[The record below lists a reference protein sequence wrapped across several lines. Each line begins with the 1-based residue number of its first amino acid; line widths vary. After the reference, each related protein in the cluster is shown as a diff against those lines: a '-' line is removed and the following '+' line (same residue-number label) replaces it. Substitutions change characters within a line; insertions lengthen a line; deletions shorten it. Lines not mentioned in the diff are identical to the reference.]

1 MEKKED
7 NSNKQP
13 QNTHT
18 YLETHGDYRMRELDK
33 SDLEQF
39 NALLAYAFQVTSY
52 ELLQTGW
59 EEDEFKY
66 AKRPILEEAYVLGW
80 FYKDRLASMIVVYSI
95 KVNIHDNIMDMGGIT
110 GVATYP
116 EYTGRG
122 LIHSLMRRA
131 INYMHEQDFSISF
144 LYPYSIPFYRK
155 MGWEIVSDKI
165 TFTIKDTQLP
175 KPRPVE
181 GMVERVS
188 LDSEDYHN
196 VHSYFALQRHGAL
209 IRDNL
214 AWDEYWRWEND
225 DMIVAVYYSKE
236 HKPLGYVVYYIANE
250 IFHIK
255 EMVYLNIEANY
266 GLWNYI
272 TAHFSM
278 ITQVVGDNY
287 SGEPM
292 AYLLD
297 DSEITETVSPY
308 IMARIIDVETF
319 LQEYPYQVQP
329 EDFRIHFRV
338 TDEMAPWNAGDYLVS
353 WKGGET
359 RCERVENNQSINVV
373 ELDINTLTTMLMG
386 YKRPSYLYEH
396 EKIRT
401 EYYMLTWL
409 ERLIPVEKPYF
420 SDYF

>member
-1 MEKKED
+1 MNMEE
-7 NSNKQP
+7 
-13 QNTHT
+13 
-18 YLETHGDYRMRELDK
+18 ETRKYIEVNGDFRMRELDK
-33 SDLEQF
+33 GDLEQF
-39 NALLAYAFQVTSY
+39 NALLQYAFQVTSY
-52 ELLQTGW
+52 DLFQTGW
-59 EEDEFKY
+59 QQEEIKY
-66 AKRPILEEAYVLGW
+66 AKRPILEKAYVLGW
-80 FYKDRLASMIVVYSI
+80 FYQDKLASMIVVYSM
-95 KVNIHDNIMDMGGIT
+95 KVNIHDELMDMGGIT

-122 LIHSLMRRA
+122 LIHSLMKHA
-131 INYMHEQDFSISF
+131 LDYMHLQEMELSF

-155 MGWEIVSDKI
+155 MGWEIVSDKLS
-165 TFTIKDTQLP
+165 FTVKDTQLP
-175 KPRPVE
+175 KSRPVD

-209 IRDNL
+209 IRDEL
-214 AWDEYWRWEND
+214 SWEGYWRWDND
-225 DMIVAVYYSKE
+225 DMIAAVYYNKE
-236 HKPLGYVVYYIANE
+236 HRPLGYVVYYIAND

-272 TAHFSM
+272 SAHFSM
-278 ITQVVGDNY
+278 IDQVQGDNY

-292 AYLLD
+292 AYLFE
-297 DSEITETVSPY
+297 DSEITETISPY
-308 IMARIIDVETF
+308 IMARIVNVRGF
-319 LQEYPYQVQP
+319 LLYYPYQIQP
-329 EDFRIHFRV
+329 EDFKIHFKV
-338 TDEMAPWNAGDYLVS
+338 HDEMAPWNEGDYMVS

-359 RCERVENNQSINVV
+359 VCEQVEDNQSINVV
-373 ELDINTLTTMLMG
+373 ELSVNTLTTMLMG

-396 EKIRT
+396 EKINT

>member
-1 MEKKED
+1 MEE
-7 NSNKQP
+7 Q
-13 QNTHT
+13 QRTCT
-18 YLETHGDYRMRELDK
+18 YLETDGEFKMRELDK
-33 SDLEQF
+33 GDLEQF
-39 NALLAYAFQVTSY
+39 NALLQYAFQVTSY
-52 ELLQTGW
+52 DLFQTGW
-59 EEDEFKY
+59 EQEEIKY

-80 FYKDRLASMIVVYSI
+80 FYQDKLATMIVVYSM
-95 KVNIHDNIMDMGGIT
+95 KVNVHDTIMDIGGIT

-122 LIHSLMRRA
+122 LIHTLMRHALDYIHR
-131 INYMHEQDFSISF
+131 NGMLLSF

-155 MGWEIVSDKI
+155 MGWEIVSDKLS
-165 TFTIKDTQLP
+165 FTVKDTQLP
-175 KPRPVE
+175 KMRPVG
-181 GMVERVS
+181 GMVERVG

-209 IRDNL
+209 IRDAL
-214 AWDEYWRWEND
+214 SWEEYWRWDND
-225 DMIVAVYYSKE
+225 DMIAAVYYSKE

-272 TAHFSM
+272 SAHFSM
-278 ITQVVGDNY
+278 ITQVQGDNY

-292 AYLLD
+292 AYLFE
-297 DSEITETVSPY
+297 DSEITETISPY
-308 IMARIIDVETF
+308 IMARIIDVREF
-319 LQEYPYQVQP
+319 LAEYPFQIQP
-329 EDFRIHFRV
+329 EDLKLHFLV
-338 TDEMAPWNAGDYLVS
+338 HDEMAPWNEGDYMVS
-353 WKGGET
+353 WHEGKT
-359 RCERVENNQSINVV
+359 ICEQVDNNQSINVV
-373 ELDINTLTTMLMG
+373 ELSVNTLTTMLMG

-396 EKIRT
+396 EKIKT

-409 ERLIPVEKPYF
+409 ERLIPVEKAYF

>member
-7 NSNKQP
+7 NDNKCITP
-13 QNTHT
+13 ADTSDSHV
-18 YLETHGDYRMRELDK
+18 YLETQGDFRMRELDN

-39 NALLAYAFQVTSY
+39 NALLTYAFQVTSY

-59 EEDEFKY
+59 QQDEFIS
-66 AKRPILEEAYVLGW
+66 AKRPMLEKAYVLGW
-80 FYKDRLASMIVVYSI
+80 FYKDRLASMIVVYSM

-122 LIHSLMRRA
+122 LIHSLMRLA
-131 INYMHEQDFSISF
+131 INYMHEQEFPISF

-165 TFTIKDTQLP
+165 AFTIRDTQLP

-188 LDSEDYHN
+188 EDSEDFHN
-196 VHSYFALQRHGAL
+196 VYSYFAVQRHGAL
-209 IRDNL
+209 IRDSL

-225 DMIVAVYYSKE
+225 DMIVAVYYNKE
-236 HKPLGYVVYYIANE
+236 HKPLGYIVYYIANE

-287 SGEPM
+287 SG
-292 AYLLD
+292 
-297 DSEITETVSPY
+297 
-308 IMARIIDVETF
+308 
-319 LQEYPYQVQP
+319 
-329 EDFRIHFRV
+329 
-338 TDEMAPWNAGDYLVS
+338 
-353 WKGGET
+353 
-359 RCERVENNQSINVV
+359 
-373 ELDINTLTTMLMG
+373 
-386 YKRPSYLYEH
+386 
-396 EKIRT
+396 
-401 EYYMLTWL
+401 
-409 ERLIPVEKPYF
+409 
-420 SDYF
+420 